1 MRFRVKKF
9 KFDPHPQ
16 TQYNIY
22 LDSQESDNRQ
32 SNKTSRLATTDSITN
47 QSLYV
52 DTPVEISS

>member
-1 MRFRVKKF
+1 MRLRVKKF

-52 DTPVEISS
+52 DTPVEPSS